1 MSSATVTDGPAQS
14 AAQAELTR
22 RSHSPLQRIQHL
34 LHAHPWVSPLVLLI
48 LTIIAFSIVN
58 HRFLQASSLSLL
70 VQQTAVVAALALG
83 QTLVILTAG
92 IDLSV
97 GAIAI
102 LSTMIMA
109 SLAANNG
116 VPGFLA
122 LLIGVVFGLIAG
134 WINGQL
140 VTRINL
146 PPFIVTLGTLSIF
159 TAIALLYSGGSD
171 IQNNRLPGIIN
182 WTGQGF
188 DLFGFRLTAG
198 VVIVVLMYLVVG
210 FALSQTAWGRH
221 VYAVGDDPESA
232 RLSGIASKRVL
243 LSVYTVAGL
252 IYGIAA
258 WVLIGRA
265 GAASPNAITDGNLQ
279 SITAVVI
286 GGTSL
291 FGGRGG
297 VIGSLLGA
305 LIVYAFQ
312 FGLSLAGV
320 DQQFRVLAVGVL
332 VIVAVAIDQWIRTVK
347 S

>member
-1 MSSATVTDGPAQS
+1 MTSTTDTAPGQSSAA
-14 AAQAELTR
+14 AELAR
-22 RSHSPLQRIQHL
+22 RSHSPAQRVQHL
-34 LHAHPWVSPLVLLI
+34 LHGNPWISPAVLFV
-48 LTIIAFSIVN
+48 LTVIVFTIVN
-58 HRFLQASSLSLL
+58 PRFIQPSSLSLL

-97 GAIAI
+97 GAITI

-109 SLAANNG
+109 TLAANETL
-116 VPGFLA
+116 PGPVA
-122 LLIGVVFGLIAG
+122 LLVGIAFGLAAG
-134 WINGQL
+134 WLNGIL

-159 TAIALLYSGGSD
+159 TAVALLYSGGSS
-171 IQNNRLPGIIN
+171 IQDNRLPDIIN
-182 WTGQGF
+182 WAGQGF
-188 DLFGFRLTAG
+188 SVAGFRLTTG
-198 VVIVVLMYLVVG
+198 VVIVLVMYLVVG

-232 RLSGIASKRVL
+232 RLSGIASKQVL

-252 IYGIAA
+252 IFGIAA
-258 WVLIGRA
+258 WVLIGRSG
-265 GAASPNAITDGNLQ
+265 GATPNAITDGNLQ

-297 VIGSLLGA
+297 VIGTLIGA
-305 LIVYAFQ
+305 LIVQAFTV
-312 FGLSLAGV
+312 GLSLAGV
-320 DQQFRVLAVGVL
+320 DQQLRVLAVGIL
-332 VIVAVAIDQWIRTVK
+332 VIVAVAIDQWIRKVK

>member
-1 MSSATVTDGPAQS
+1 VSSTTVTDGAGPS
-14 AAQAELTR
+14 AAQAELSR
-22 RSHSPLQRIQHL
+22 RSHGPLQRIQHL
-34 LHAHPWVSPLVLLI
+34 LHAHPWVSPLILLI
-48 LTIIAFSIVN
+48 LTIIVFSIVN

-182 WTGQGF
+182 WTGQAF
-188 DLFGFRLTAG
+188 DLLGFKLTAG
-198 VVIVVLMYLVVG
+198 VVIVVLMYIVVG